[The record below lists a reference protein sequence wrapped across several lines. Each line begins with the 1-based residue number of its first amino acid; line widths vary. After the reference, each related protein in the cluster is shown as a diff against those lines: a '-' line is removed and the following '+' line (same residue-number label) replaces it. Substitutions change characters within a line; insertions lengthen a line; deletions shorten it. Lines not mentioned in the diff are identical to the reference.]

1 MWTMPPSID
10 PGQTNDLPHSRFLT
24 RFQGCAFCATLS
36 LCPGPSPNGGWTM
49 EAVSIARASFMAL
62 ERITTSNARA
72 RSGGPNPTRAHVH
85 PNSRRAGTFEDDFF
99 YSYAKGETDRLYRNA
114 CELLKK
120 KNAVRR
126 LARAEARALT
136 EDERLATLITG
147 AAVRVFEQLTNLAR
161 TCAGKVFPTWE
172 WIESASGLSR
182 ASVGRGLAIL
192 AKMGLLEKQRRCVP
206 IDPPADRPKAKNA
219 QTSNVYRMR
228 FPDRLARFLP
238 RLWRPVPLPDDV
250 VQREADRIEDIEA
263 MRLWRSPRQVV
274 AEDIEVAGLRRVMMS
289 LAIAIE
295 AKESQKN
302 GQPLPDS
309 SILQENGVG
318 LDGQRFNA

>member
-1 MWTMPPSID
+1 M
-10 PGQTNDLPHSRFLT
+10 Q
-24 RFQGCAFCATLS
+24 
-36 LCPGPSPNGGWTM
+36 
-49 EAVSIARASFMAL
+49 AVSVARASFMAL
-62 ERITTSNARA
+62 ERITTVNARA
-72 RSGGPNPTRAHVH
+72 RSGAPNPTRVHVH

-147 AAVRVFEQLTNLAR
+147 AALRVYEQLTNLAR

-172 WIESASGLSR
+172 WIEAASGLSR
-182 ASVGRGLAIL
+182 ASVGRGLSIL

-206 IDPPADRPKAKNA
+206 INPPADRPKAKNA

-250 VQREADRIEDIEA
+250 VQHEVDRVEEIES
-263 MRLWRSPRQVV
+263 MRLWRSPREVA
-274 AEDIEVAGLRRVMMS
+274 AEDFNDAGLRSVMHS
-289 LAIAIE
+289 LATAVE
-295 AKESQKN
+295 KAESQKN
-302 GQPLPDS
+302 GQPPQDS
-309 SILQENGVG
+309 NIF
-318 LDGQRFNA
+318 R